1 MRRISAVLLLCAT
14 FLPLSGCTLSVYNN
28 YRELERLQVIETVG
42 LDAGEDG
49 GVVLSVSSGR
59 DASGR
64 EPLRASAEAPS
75 VTEAMQRLQDLSR
88 SDELF
93 FSGTGCILIGE
104 AAAAQTALL
113 LVAWLMR
120 RLCAGA
126 GPGEDL
132 GCLILRGLGRGPG
145 AALLFVYGLWLV
157 FYAGFSLRSSASRFI
172 YTIYPGAPPWPFV
185 AAGLAA
191 GLAAVL
197 SPGRALARA
206 SELFRWLLL
215 LALAPILLLG
225 LADVDFGSLLPV
237 YPSDALPVLEGALPA
252 LGAGAFLIVNIG
264 FLDRGPGALRGG
276 RFSLAAALVMLL
288 IVGVTL
294 GRFGPELTGRFTY
307 PFFALVRNT
316 SLFGVAERIEALVTA
331 LWVFSDFVLFA
342 FALSAGAGCLR
353 LALGLAP
360 EGLSERHGAFEMRG
374 GRWLIWLYAALAGLT
389 AALIAPD
396 SASLKLVSEL
406 VAPGLNLLAIFGLI
420 LPALLIGR
428 ARRKI

>member
-1 MRRISAVLLLCAT
+1 MGEKNGPRGLTPRQAGAVCFVALLPPATRLLPGLCAQT
-14 FLPLSGCTLSVYNN
+14 AGRAGWLCPLAALP
-28 YRELERLQVIETVG
+28 
-42 LDAGEDG
+42 
-49 GVVLSVSSGR
+49 
-59 DASGR
+59 
-64 EPLRASAEAPS
+64 
-75 VTEAMQRLQDLSR
+75 
-88 SDELF
+88 
-93 FSGTGCILIGE
+93 
-104 AAAAQTALL
+104 ALL

-145 AALLFVYGLWLV
+145 ATLLFVYGLWLV

-185 AAGLAA
+185 IAGLVM
-191 GLAAVL
+191 GLFAVL
-197 SPGRALARA
+197 APVKALARA

-237 YPSDALPVLEGALPA
+237 YPSDALPVLEGALSA
-252 LGAGAFLIVNIG
+252 LGTGAFLLVNIG
-264 FLDRGPGALRGG
+264 FLERGPGELRRG
-276 RFSLAAALVMLL
+276 RFCLGAALLMALL
-288 IVGVTL
+288 VAVTV
-294 GRFGPELTGRFTY
+294 GRFGHELTGRLTY

-316 SLFGVAERIEALVTA
+316 SVFGVTERIEALVTA
-331 LWVFSDFVLFA
+331 LWVLSDFVLFA
-342 FALSAGAGCLR
+342 FALSAGSGCLR
-353 LALGLAP
+353 LAFGLGLDAV
-360 EGLSERHGAFEMRG
+360 SEKRALFDLRG
-374 GRWLIWLYAALAGLT
+374 GRWLIWLCAALAGLT

-396 SASLKLVSEL
+396 SASLKLFSEL

>member
-1 MRRISAVLLLCAT
+1 MCFVALLPPATRLLPGLCAQT
-14 FLPLSGCTLSVYNN
+14 AGRAGWLCPLAALP
-28 YRELERLQVIETVG
+28 
-42 LDAGEDG
+42 
-49 GVVLSVSSGR
+49 
-59 DASGR
+59 
-64 EPLRASAEAPS
+64 
-75 VTEAMQRLQDLSR
+75 
-88 SDELF
+88 
-93 FSGTGCILIGE
+93 
-104 AAAAQTALL
+104 ALL

-307 PFFALVRNT
+307 PFFALVRNA

-374 GRWLIWLYAALAGLT
+374 GRWLIWLCAALAGLT

>member
-1 MRRISAVLLLCAT
+1 M
-14 FLPLSGCTLSVYNN
+14 
-28 YRELERLQVIETVG
+28 
-42 LDAGEDG
+42 
-49 GVVLSVSSGR
+49 
-59 DASGR
+59 
-64 EPLRASAEAPS
+64 
-75 VTEAMQRLQDLSR
+75 
-88 SDELF
+88 
-93 FSGTGCILIGE
+93 
-104 AAAAQTALL
+104 
-113 LVAWLMR
+113 
-120 RLCAGA
+120 
-126 GPGEDL
+126 
-132 GCLILRGLGRGPG
+132 
-145 AALLFVYGLWLV
+145 
-157 FYAGFSLRSSASRFI
+157 
-172 YTIYPGAPPWPFV
+172 
-185 AAGLAA
+185 
-191 GLAAVL
+191 
-197 SPGRALARA
+197 
-206 SELFRWLLL
+206 
-215 LALAPILLLG
+215 
-225 LADVDFGSLLPV
+225 
-237 YPSDALPVLEGALPA
+237 LEGALPA

-374 GRWLIWLYAALAGLT
+374 GRWLIWLCAALAGLT
-389 AALIAPD
+389 AALIAPN
-396 SASLKLVSEL
+396 SASLKLFSEL

>member
-1 MRRISAVLLLCAT
+1 MREPTRRQLQAIGFVALLSPATRLLPGMAARRASHAGWLCPILALPLCALVSAVISRA
-14 FLPLSGCTLSVYNN
+14 
-28 YRELERLQVIETVG
+28 
-42 LDAGEDG
+42 
-49 GVVLSVSSGR
+49 
-59 DASGR
+59 
-64 EPLRASAEAPS
+64 LRYKS
-75 VTEAMQRLQDLSR
+75 
-88 SDELF
+88 
-93 FSGTGCILIGE
+93 
-104 AAAAQTALL
+104 
-113 LVAWLMR
+113 
-120 RLCAGA
+120 
-126 GPGEDL
+126 PGE
-132 GCLILRGLGRGPG
+132 GLGEVLLRRSPVLGR
-145 AALLFVYGLWLV
+145 AALGVSALYLAL
-157 FYAGFSLRSSASRFI
+157 YAGFAVRSAASRFI

-374 GRWLIWLYAALAGLT
+374 GRWLIWLCAALAGLT

>member
-1 MRRISAVLLLCAT
+1 MNNKKAPGGLTARQAGAVCFVGLLPPATRLLPGLCARLAGRAAWLCPIAALPVLL
-14 FLPLSGCTLSVYNN
+14 
-28 YRELERLQVIETVG
+28 I
-42 LDAGEDG
+42 
-49 GVVLSVSSGR
+49 
-59 DASGR
+59 
-64 EPLRASAEAPS
+64 
-75 VTEAMQRLQDLSR
+75 
-88 SDELF
+88 
-93 FSGTGCILIGE
+93 
-104 AAAAQTALL
+104 
-113 LVAWLMR
+113 VAWLMKK
-120 RLCAGA
+120 LTANAAEGENLAG
-126 GPGEDL
+126 
-132 GCLILRGLGRGPG
+132 LIRRGLGRWAGG
-145 AALLFVYGLWLV
+145 AVLIVYGLWLV
-157 FYAGFSLRSSASRFI
+157 AYAGFSLRSSASRFI
-172 YTIYPGAPPWPFV
+172 YTSYPGAPPWPFV
-185 AAGLAA
+185 IAGLVM
-191 GLAAVL
+191 GLFAVL
-197 SPGRALARA
+197 APVKALARA

-237 YPSDALPVLEGALPA
+237 HPSDALPVLEGALPA

-374 GRWLIWLYAALAGLT
+374 GRWLIWLCAALAGLT

-396 SASLKLVSEL
+396 SASLKLFSEL

>member
-1 MRRISAVLLLCAT
+1 MGEKNGPRGLTPRQAGAVCFVALLPPATRLLPGLCAQT
-14 FLPLSGCTLSVYNN
+14 AGRAGWLCPLAALP
-28 YRELERLQVIETVG
+28 
-42 LDAGEDG
+42 
-49 GVVLSVSSGR
+49 
-59 DASGR
+59 
-64 EPLRASAEAPS
+64 
-75 VTEAMQRLQDLSR
+75 
-88 SDELF
+88 
-93 FSGTGCILIGE
+93 
-104 AAAAQTALL
+104 ALL

-145 AALLFVYGLWLV
+145 AALLLVYGLWLV

-185 AAGLAA
+185 IAGLVM
-191 GLAAVL
+191 GLFAVL
-197 SPGRALARA
+197 APVKALARA
-206 SELFRWLLL
+206 PELFRWLLV
-215 LALAPILLLG
+215 LALVPILVLG
-225 LADVDFGSLLPV
+225 FLEADVETLTPV
-237 YPSDALPVLEGALPA
+237 YFSDAVPVLEGALSA
-252 LGAGAFLIVNIG
+252 LGTGAFLLVNIG
-264 FLDRGPGALRGG
+264 FLERGPGELRRG
-276 RFSLAAALVMLL
+276 RFCLGAALLMALL
-288 IVGVTL
+288 VAVTV
-294 GRFGPELTGRFTY
+294 GRFGHELTGRLTY

-360 EGLSERHGAFEMRG
+360 AGLSERHGAFEMRG
-374 GRWLIWLYAALAGLT
+374 GRWLIWPCAALAGLT
-389 AALIAPD
+389 AAPIAPD
-396 SASLKLVSEL
+396 SASLKLFSEL